1 METSHC
7 FLKGNN
13 LYCSCENLNFIKW
26 LTKTVIHLDSDG
38 NNTCRLVNGTLSDTK
53 KVMSNFHDIFHSC
66 SATVWL
72 NFGVVLIQTT
82 IFLIVI
88 LNYTKNWE
96 CRLLVPVIPLDICL
110 SISIKIDSELILDVY
125 HLVIR
130 WFFCVVTFTFLFK
143 VAIANVSYFPSIL
156 NSCVFFVIIDFILL
170 VFLLLFWF
178 NIQSKQNKEER
189 DDLNIRN

>member
-72 NFGVVLIQTT
+72 NFGVVLIFSSF
-82 IFLIVI
+82 FLIG
-88 LNYTKNWE
+88 
-96 CRLLVPVIPLDICL
+96 
-110 SISIKIDSELILDVY
+110 ISAVLHQY
-125 HLVIR
+125 R
-130 WFFCVVTFTFLFK
+130 WK
-143 VAIANVSYFPSIL
+143 IANICYRHFKKKCEGDNTKKSSYYKMVHVQNQFRI
-156 NSCVFFVIIDFILL
+156 N
-170 VFLLLFWF
+170 F
-178 NIQSKQNKEER
+178 NWYGKTYV
-189 DDLNIRN
+189 